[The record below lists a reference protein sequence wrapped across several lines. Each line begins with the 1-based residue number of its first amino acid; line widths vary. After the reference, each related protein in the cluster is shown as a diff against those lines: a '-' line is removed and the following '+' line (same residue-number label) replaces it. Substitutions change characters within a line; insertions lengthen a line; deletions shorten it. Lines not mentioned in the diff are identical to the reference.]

1 MVLLPTPKA
10 TIAFTCG
17 SSRLEKKLPLNFN
30 LLEEEASSLLGINSS
45 DWHSMDEEEVGSFIV
60 GMKKLFG
67 FINTKSEPEGEPTY

>member
-1 MVLLPTPKA
+1 LVLLPTPKA

-45 DWHSMDEEEVGSFIV
+45 DWHSMDEEEVGNFIA
-60 GMKKLFG
+60 GMKNLFEAL
-67 FINTKSEPEGEPTY
+67 TAKSD

>member
-17 SSRLEKKLPLNFN
+17 SSRLEKKLPLSFN

-45 DWHSMDEEEVGSFIV
+45 DWHSMDEEEVGSFIA
-60 GMKKLFG
+60 GMKNLFG
-67 FINTKSEPEGEPTY
+67 FITAKSN